1 MKLSLYLTTLLISF
15 SVHAKLLDK
24 VVAIFN
30 SNIIT
35 SSKIERIS
43 TNIPARKNVSPQIY
57 NKDKYQDKDLIDLL
71 INSLMVREKLTT
83 IGYTVTDEQVDEQIK
98 STEKRLN
105 LTRKDLLAFLNTNNL
120 TYDEYFEVIRETI
133 EYNIFVSRVIIP
145 LVSVTDQQIKNTYY
159 NKYLGNKT
167 VSFKYS
173 LIDYSIVQP
182 LKPTELNLFKDAIT
196 KFHSSGVIPEQFKT
210 VEQNQLENLSE
221 DGLTQDLVKNLKTT
235 DEGKFTSPV
244 LINGTYHVFYVKKKD
259 LVESD
264 LFMQAKDKIKA
275 ELTDEATISITKIWF
290 QRESA
295 KHFIKYNI

>member
-133 EYNIFVSRVIIP
+133 EYNIFVSRVIVP